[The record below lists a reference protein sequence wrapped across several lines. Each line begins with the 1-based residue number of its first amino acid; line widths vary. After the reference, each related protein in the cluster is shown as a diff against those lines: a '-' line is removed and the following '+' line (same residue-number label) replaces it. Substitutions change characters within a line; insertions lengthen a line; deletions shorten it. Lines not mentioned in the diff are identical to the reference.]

1 MTFFGPGN
9 IVLSMAKS
17 CFDVHQLVDW
27 SDYRLTITDSN
38 GEQTNR
44 NGEVIVTSVVL

>member
-9 IVLSMAKS
+9 TVLSMAKS

-27 SDYRLTITDSN
+27 SDYKLTITDGI
-38 GEQTNR
+38 GEQTSR
-44 NGEVIVTSVVL
+44 HGDVIVTSAVL